1 MAGLNFINKSVR
13 RQLSVPIGIVLFILL
28 TLCSIL
34 ITKTV
39 QDSLSELSAKYLEA
53 SAAKY
58 SESAAKILIS
68 EFNIAKTLQA
78 SIEGYEEIPEEDRRD
93 YINNLLKHTL
103 ELNPGLIDSYCV
115 FKANT
120 LDGRDAEFANYDD
133 TYDSTGRLIP
143 YWTNDGKSISCTAL
157 TEYEGSFW
165 YEEPMKANR
174 GILIQPNPYEVG
186 GQMIWV
192 CGVAF
197 PIHNK
202 KNEIVGM
209 LGVDMSLST
218 LSMILKTA
226 KVYNTGYLS
235 LIAHT
240 GLTAVTN
247 DSSLEGELCEDFVD
261 SKTSKLFENSTRTL
275 EPFDFKEKKNGTS
288 IIKLYQ
294 PLSVDGA
301 QEVWFLGV
309 NVPEAEVFATVKIIT
324 AFVSVLFALT
334 LFIVIIL
341 TYMIIRRMAK
351 EMNKGVNAMKN
362 IAQGDGDLTVRMKIH
377 TNNELGQMYT
387 YVNQT
392 IEKIQTS
399 IKQVKDIADRMT
411 VDGRELGDNMTE
423 TAASANEITSNIES
437 VNHRVKMQSSNVME
451 AAASMQ
457 KIHSSVNDLIETIQS
472 QSSSVVESSSA
483 VEEMVANINSV
494 TTILNKNSTTIT
506 DLENSSKAGRTS
518 IESTV
523 QATLKIQEQS
533 KILLDASTVI
543 QNIASQTNLLA
554 MNAAI
559 EAAHAGDSGKGF
571 SVVADEIRKLAEDS
585 NNQGKKI
592 TTNLKDVIETINV
605 VTESTKQ
612 MQEIFN
618 QVFDFTQKV
627 SEQET
632 TILNAMQEQSEGGTQ
647 ILTAMRQINDI
658 TAHVKDGGDL
668 MQTET
673 DSATEKMDSLS
684 RLTDEITA
692 SIEEMALG
700 IETINKSINNV
711 NDLTHQNTDNLGL
724 LEESV
729 KKFIV

>member
-13 RQLSVPIGIVLFILL
+13 RQLSIPIGCVLFILL
-28 TLCSIL
+28 TICSIA
-34 ITKTV
+34 ITKTI
-39 QDSLSELSAKYLEA
+39 QDALSDLSSKYLEA

-58 SESAAKILIS
+58 SESAAKILVS

-78 SIEGYEEIPEEDRRD
+78 SIEGYEDIPEDERRI

-103 ELNPGLIDSYCV
+103 ELNPGLIDSYCI
-115 FKANT
+115 FKANM
-120 LDGRDAEFANYDD
+120 LDGRDAEFANYDE
-133 TYDSTGRLIP
+133 TYDETGRLIP
-143 YWTNDGKSISCTAL
+143 YWTNDGKEISCIAL
-157 TEYEGSFW
+157 TDYEGSFW

-174 GILIQPNPYEVG
+174 GILIQPNLYEVG
-186 GQMIWV
+186 GQMMWV

-209 LGVDMSLST
+209 LGVDMSLSQ
-218 LSMILKTA
+218 LSEILKTA
-226 KVYNTGYLS
+226 EVYNTGYLS

-240 GLTAVTN
+240 GLTAVTK
-247 DSSLEGELCEDFVD
+247 DASSEGELCPDFTD
-261 SKTSKLFENSTRTL
+261 SKTSKLFENATKTL
-275 EPFDFKEKKNGTS
+275 KPFDFKEKKNGQS

-301 QEVWFLGV
+301 EEVWFLGV
-309 NVPEAEVFATVKIIT
+309 NVPETEVFAIVSKIT
-324 AFVSVLFALT
+324 LFVSILFGVT
-334 LFIVIIL
+334 LIIVIVL
-341 TYMIIRRMAK
+341 TYMIIRRVSK
-351 EMNKGVNAMKN
+351 EMYKGVVAMKN

-387 YVNQT
+387 YFNQT
-392 IEKIQTS
+392 IEKIQDS
-399 IKQVKDIADRMT
+399 IKQVKDVASRMT

-437 VNHRVKMQSSNVME
+437 VNHRVKMQSTNVME
-451 AAASMQ
+451 AATSMQ

-494 TTILNKNSTTIT
+494 TSILNKNSTTIT
-506 DLENSSKAGRTS
+506 DLENSSKEGRTS

-592 TTNLKDVIETINV
+592 TTNLKEVIETINV
-605 VTESTKQ
+605 VAESIKQ
-612 MQEIFN
+612 MHEIFN

-668 MQTET
+668 MQSET
-673 DSATEKMDSLS
+673 DSATEKMESLS

-700 IETINKSINNV
+700 IETINRSINNV
-711 NDLTHQNTDNLGL
+711 NDLTHQNTDNLGR
-724 LEESV
+724 LEETV
-729 KKFIV
+729 DKFIV

>member
-115 FKANT
+115 FKANK
-120 LDGRDAEFANYDD
+120 LDGRDAEFVNYDE
-133 TYDSTGRLIP
+133 TYDETGRLIP
-143 YWTNDGKSISCTAL
+143 YWTNDGKQISCCAL

-261 SKTSKLFENSTRTL
+261 SKTSKFFENSTRTL
-275 EPFDFKEKKNGTS
+275 ESFDFKEKKNGTS

-592 TTNLKDVIETINV
+592 TTNLKEVIETINV

>member
-1 MAGLNFINKSVR
+1 MVGFNFINKSVR
-13 RQLSVPIGIVLFILL
+13 RQLSIPIGGVLLILL
-28 TLCSIL
+28 FLCAYS

-39 QDSLSELSAKYLEA
+39 QGSLAGLSTQYLYS
-53 SAAKY
+53 SAANYGK
-58 SESAAKILIS
+58 STEKILGS
-68 EFNIAKTLQA
+68 EFSIAKTLQA
-78 SIEGYEEIPEEDRRD
+78 SLECYEDIPVMERRD

-103 ELNPGLIDSYCV
+103 ELNPSLIDSYCI
-115 FKANT
+115 FKPNM
-120 LDGRDAEFANYDD
+120 LDGRDAEFVNFDE
-133 TYDSTGRLIP
+133 TYDETGRLIP
-143 YWTNDGKSISCTAL
+143 YWTNDGKTISCCAL

-174 GILIQPNPYEVG
+174 GILIQPNLYEVG

-202 KNEIVGM
+202 NNQIVGM
-209 LGVDMSLST
+209 LGVDMSLSA
-218 LSMILKTA
+218 LSSILKTA
-226 KVYNTGYLS
+226 SVYNTGYLS

-240 GLTAVTN
+240 GLTAVTK
-247 DSSLEGELCEDFVD
+247 DSALEGTECEDFVN
-261 SKTSKLFENSTRTL
+261 SEYSGLFKNAAKSL
-275 EPFDFKEKKNGTS
+275 QPFSFLQNEM
-288 IIKLYQ
+288 IKVYQ
-294 PLSVDGA
+294 PLTVDSA
-301 QEVWFLGV
+301 EEVWFLGV
-309 NVPEAEVFATVKIIT
+309 NVHEDEVFATVSNISTTVI
-324 AFVSVLFALT
+324 VLFSVT
-334 LFIVIIL
+334 FIIVILL
-341 TYMIIRRMAK
+341 TYIIIRRVAK

-377 TNNELGQMYT
+377 TNNELGHMYT
-387 YVNQT
+387 YFNQT
-392 IEKIQTS
+392 IEKIQES
-399 IKQVKDIADRMT
+399 IKQVKNVYDRMS
-411 VDGRELGDNMTE
+411 VDGRELGDNMSE

-437 VNHRVKMQSSNVME
+437 VNHRVQMQSNHVVD
-451 AAASMQ
+451 AATSMQ

-494 TTILNKNSTTIT
+494 TSILNKNSSTIT

-592 TTNLKDVIETINV
+592 TTNLKEVIETINV
-605 VTESTKQ
+605 VAEATKQ

-618 QVFDFTQKV
+618 QIFDFTQKV

-668 MQTET
+668 MQSET
-673 DSATEKMDSLS
+673 DSATEKMESLS

-724 LEESV
+724 LGETV
-729 KKFIV
+729 DKFIV